1 MTAFHTEDGE
11 RQPQNAVSTARDNLR
26 AMASRMT
33 AFDTE
38 DRERQPQNAVSTA
51 RANLRAM
58 ASRAVRLRARGWPL

>member
-1 MTAFHTEDGE
+1 MTAFDTEDGE